1 MEENKKLTHNLI
13 LKRRKELSITGVVDV
28 DSFDEETVIA
38 YTDIGELTV
47 KGENLHISKINLDT
61 GDLFL
66 DGTVSL
72 LSYSD
77 ASCSK
82 KQSLFSKIFK

>member
-13 LKRRKELSITGVVDV
+13 LKSRKELSITGVVDV

-66 DGTVSL
+66 DGTISS

-77 ASCSK
+77 DSCSK

>member
-13 LKRRKELSITGVVDV
+13 LKSRKELSITGVVDV

-61 GDLFL
+61 GDLFI
-66 DGTVSL
+66 DGT
-72 LSYSD
+72 LSS
-77 ASCSK
+77 
-82 KQSLFSKIFK
+82 